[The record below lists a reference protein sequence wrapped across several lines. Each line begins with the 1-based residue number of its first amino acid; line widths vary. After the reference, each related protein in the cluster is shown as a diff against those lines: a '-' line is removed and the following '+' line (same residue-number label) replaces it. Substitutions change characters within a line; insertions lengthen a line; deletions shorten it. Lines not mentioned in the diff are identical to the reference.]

1 LVFVAFEGIEG
12 SGKSTLL
19 AAVATALLQR
29 GLDPLSTREPGGTPL
44 GDSIRNLFLARG
56 STIAPVAEA
65 LLVNAARAQ
74 HVADVITPRLQA
86 GGIVLCDR
94 FVDST
99 LAYQGYGRGLDLHT
113 LRAICDAA
121 TGGLT
126 PDITFVLDVPLDVSR
141 ERSAQRGV
149 AADRLEAEGDA
160 FHQRVRQG
168 FLALASDANH
178 VLLDGRWPVDRLLEQ
193 TLTSLR
199 DVFEVSS

>member
-1 LVFVAFEGIEG
+1 MFVAFEGIEG

-19 AAVATALLQR
+19 AAVAVGLSKR

-44 GDSIRNLFLARG
+44 GDSIRGMFLSRG
-56 STIAPVAEA
+56 SNIAPMAEA

-74 HVADVITPRLQA
+74 HVADVIAPRLRA

-94 FVDST
+94 YVDST
-99 LAYQGYGRGLDLHT
+99 LAYQGYGRGLDLAA
-113 LRAICDAA
+113 LRGICDAA
-121 TGGLT
+121 TGGLA

-141 ERSAQRGV
+141 ERSVQRGV

-160 FHQRVRQG
+160 FHQLVRQG

-178 VLLDGRWPVDRLLEQ
+178 VLLDGREPVERLLEQ
-193 TLTSLR
+193 TLASLR
-199 DVFEVSS
+199 DVFGVSS